1 MKLYSWGAAPNPRR
15 VLIYLAEKGIEL
27 EVVEAGEGA
36 HLTDDYLARY
46 DGRIVPMLEL
56 DDGTQIG
63 EAMAI
68 CRYLEDGYPAPPL
81 FGVNRRDRALVD
93 MWERRAELEAFAGL
107 AEVFRNS
114 TPAFA
119 GRGLPGFEEPIEQI
133 PALIERGRSASPA
146 SMGASSANS
155 RTTAS
160 SRAHASASPT
170 SPRSAPLSSRPRRPR
185 PGCLRIT
192 PTPGAGTPRS
202 PPARASPA
210 RRLDAPLPVASLA
223 CRASGHILDSFHG
236 TGR

>member
-15 VLIYLAEKGIEL
+15 VLIYVAEKGIEL

-36 HLTDDYLARY
+36 HLTGDFLARY

-68 CRYLEDGYPAPPL
+68 CRYLEDAYPAPPL
-81 FGVNRRDRALVD
+81 FGVNRKDRALVD
-93 MWERRAELEAFAGL
+93 MWERRAENEGFNGV

-133 PALIERGRSASPA
+133 PALIERGKKRLARFYAGIDHQLADNPFIA
-146 SMGASSANS
+146 GS
-155 RTTAS
+155 RFSVADITALCIVDFAT
-160 SRAHASASPT
+160 RAGKVGLPEDHVN
-170 SPRSAPLSSRPRRPR
+170 
-185 PGCLRIT
+185 
-192 PTPGAGTPRS
+192 
-202 PPARASPA
+202 A
-210 RRLDAPLPVASLA
+210 RRWHAEVSARPSVA
-223 CRASGHILDSFHG
+223 G
-236 TGR
+236 